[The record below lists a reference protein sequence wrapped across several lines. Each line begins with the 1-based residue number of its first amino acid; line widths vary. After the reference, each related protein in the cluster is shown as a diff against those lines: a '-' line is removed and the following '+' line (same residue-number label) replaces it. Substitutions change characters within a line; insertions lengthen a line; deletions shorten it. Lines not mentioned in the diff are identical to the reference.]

1 MCGIAG
7 IITRAPLT
15 SGQIAGVRAANAR
28 LAHRGPDGEGEFQD
42 TNALLAMRRLSI
54 IDLEGGW
61 QPLYNEDH
69 TLALIANGEIYN
81 FIELRQRLEG
91 LGHRFNTNSDC
102 ETILHLYEEHGIDC
116 VQHLRGMFAFAL
128 WDAARK
134 RLLLARDRM
143 GEKPVYLYQTSER
156 VVFASEMKALL
167 ASGFVPFELD
177 PTAINLYFHYQ
188 YVPEP
193 LTPLRGV
200 RKLEAAS
207 FLIVDLEPWRVEEHR
222 YWRMED
228 APPIAGDPAKLIRE
242 QLETV
247 SEIVIRSDVPVG
259 VALSGGLDSS
269 AIAALAVSKYPGTI
283 QAFSVGYPGQLE
295 NDERADA
302 RALAD
307 QLGMPFHDVELATSE
322 LVSFFPELVY
332 WSDDPI
338 ADIAGFGYYCVMKL
352 AREHNVPVVLQGQ
365 GGDELF
371 WGYSWVQAA
380 AHASARKLQLETN
393 PVGALS
399 HYVDVKLPAGLSRL
413 HLGEWAHGLGGLR
426 SSWKNLRRD
435 QTASPNQMVF
445 YDLVSDFRT
454 SMYDTGR
461 LYSESF
467 KEQINGNSATRLFT
481 FERPWPNIDVT
492 LTRLICDTYLR
503 ENGVTQGDR
512 LGMASSIEM
521 RLPLLD
527 HRLVETVI
535 GLRKTQT
542 DVNQPLKA
550 WFKAALKDLLP
561 EPVVNRP
568 KRGFSPPVMEWHRA
582 LFGEHGPSL
591 RDGYLVQHD
600 VLTTESA
607 QTLSRGEFPSS
618 AITPLSYKA
627 LVLEQWCRQM
637 SEVQRAAHGGPPL
650 QLCLQ

>member
-7 IITRAPLT
+7 IITRAPIT
-15 SGQIAGVRAANAR
+15 PGEIAGVRTANAR
-28 LAHRGPDGEGEFQD
+28 LTHRGPDGAGEFQD
-42 TNALLAMRRLSI
+42 TNVLLAMRRLSI
-54 IDLEGGW
+54 IDLTGGW
-61 QPLYNEDH
+61 QPLYNEDR

-81 FIELRQRLEG
+81 FIELRARLEE

-102 ETILHLYEEHGIDC
+102 ETILHLYEEHGLDC

-128 WDAARK
+128 WDTTRK
-134 RLLLARDRM
+134 RLLVTRDRM
-143 GEKPVYLYQTSER
+143 GEKPVYLYQTGEHLI
-156 VVFASEMKALL
+156 FASEMKALL

-177 PTAINLYFHYQ
+177 PTAVNLYFHYQ

-193 LTPLRGV
+193 LTPLKGV
-200 RKLEAAS
+200 RKLDAAT
-207 FLIVDLEPWRVEEHR
+207 FLTVDLEQWNIAEHR

-228 APPIAGDPAKLIRE
+228 APPIESDPAQLIRE

-259 VALSGGLDSS
+259 IALSGGLDSS
-269 AIAALAVSKYPGTI
+269 AIAALAASKYPGTM

-295 NDERADA
+295 NDERAAA

-307 QLGMPFHDVELATSE
+307 QLEMPFHDVELATSE
-322 LVSFFPELVY
+322 MVSFFPELIY
-332 WSDDPI
+332 WRDDPI
-338 ADIAGFGYYCVMKL
+338 ADIAGFGYYRVMQL

-371 WGYSWVQAA
+371 WGYGWVQAA
-380 AHASARKLQLETN
+380 AIASARKQQLETK

-399 HYVDVKLPAGLSRL
+399 QYVDLKLPAGLSRL
-413 HLGEWAHGLGGLR
+413 HLGEWAHEIGGLR
-426 SSWKNLRRD
+426 NSWNNLRRD
-435 QTASPNQMVF
+435 QTASPDQMVF
-445 YDLVSDFRT
+445 YDLISDFRA
-454 SMYDTGR
+454 SMHDVR
-461 LYSESF
+461 QLYSQSF
-467 KEQINGNSATRLFT
+467 KEQINGNSPTRLFT
-481 FERPWPNIDVT
+481 FARPWPNIDVT

-535 GLRKTQT
+535 GLRKAHT
-542 DVNQPLKA
+542 DVNQPAKA
-550 WFKAALKDLLP
+550 WLKAALKDLLP
-561 EPVVNRP
+561 EHVINRP
-568 KRGFSPPVMEWHRA
+568 KRGFSPPVLEWHRA
-582 LFGEHGPSL
+582 LFAEHGASL
-591 RDGYLVQHD
+591 RDGYLVKYD
-600 VLTTESA
+600 VLTAESA
-607 QTLSRGEFPSS
+607 QTLSRGAFPST

-637 SEVQRAAHGGPPL
+637 SQ
-650 QLCLQ
+650 